1 MMKRCQECNFQ
12 NEALIDSCW
21 QCGSRSIGWANVG
34 NVPQSAQA
42 TIAFRSETPT
52 YYRAN
57 SQGFNPNYNQNNQTN
72 GYNYVP
78 NNVQPRSS
86 GSNKIFLAIA
96 GIFTF
101 LLLFSAVGAATYY
114 QVVIK
119 RPVIKLTEQPKVE
132 VPVKETETVKKEEEK
147 VKETVKKSE
156 TVKNSKTTGTASTTK
171 KSNNNT
177 ESAKLE
183 RMWIDYNVKE
193 KGRLGMRIHVN
204 FTAYNMKSVRSYLGI
219 YFAKENGTRLTTKN
233 KKFASSDGQVAIYY
247 FITPAYDAAVY
258 DDVELFMPYDE
269 LNLGR
274 GKFNL
279 TMSADVIYE
288 KGGLIEHLKDYD
300 FIYEEK

>member
-21 QCGSRSIGWANVG
+21 QCGSRSIVWA
-34 NVPQSAQA
+34 NVPQSMQA
-42 TIAFRSETPT
+42 TQMFRSETPT
-52 YYRAN
+52 YYRAA
-57 SQGFNPNYNQNNQTN
+57 SQNNNTNYDQNNQTN
-72 GYNYVP
+72 SYSYAT
-78 NNVQPRSS
+78 NNVPTPRSS
-86 GSNKIFLAIA
+86 GSNKIILAIA

-119 RPVIKLTEQPKVE
+119 RPVVKLTEQAKVE
-132 VPVKETETVKKEEEK
+132 VPVKESEPVKEDEK
-147 VKETVKKSE
+147 VKETVKKTE
-156 TVKNSKTTGTASTTK
+156 TVKNAKTNGIASTTK
-171 KSNNNT
+171 KSNNDT
-177 ESAKLE
+177 ESAELE
-183 RMWIDYNVKE
+183 RMWVDYNVKE
-193 KGRLGMRIHVN
+193 NGRLGMRIHVN
-204 FTAYNMKSVRSYLGI
+204 FTAYNMKDVRSYLGI
-219 YFAKENGTRLTTKN
+219 YFEKQNGIRLTTKD

-247 FITPAYDAAVY
+247 FITPAYDQAVY
-258 DDVELFMPYDE
+258 EDVKIFMPYDE

-274 GKFNL
+274 GKFDL